1 MEVINVHPLV
11 LLGVISRK
19 STSFVPFL
27 NMKKMSIQTLVCDR
41 NVWVI
46 IWTDSKFKKSFMVR
60 GEFHCNWNVFGS
72 GRIRLC
78 NYSLCIQTSGL
89 VVLPSIKRISTYPT
103 FSFRFDQ
110 RLILKQGEKYLLMIN
125 KGMYMQRIDVIN
137 VLSSTQKHRK
147 PRRWRVGAFAP
158 QAEGWVFESQP
169 RQTLVVGTGSDSFIA
184 KRSAKGCECHGSSEM
199 TILNGCPVSQYMC
212 GTLKNPHCSMAM
224 SAEHRSKF
232 AALHRG

>member
-1 MEVINVHPLV
+1 MTIGKHRTALNRTMHRVIACYDRGVPSKFEDFKIHDLDNSLTSINTFFFFLKRKKIYSITCFVPPIQHTLRASHACWDFYMEVINVHPLV

-19 STSFVPFL
+19 STYLVPFL

-78 NYSLCIQTSGL
+78 NYSLCVQTSGL
-89 VVLPSIKRISTYPT
+89 VVLPSVKRIPTYPT

-110 RLILKQGEKYLLMIN
+110 RLILKQG
-125 KGMYMQRIDVIN
+125 
-137 VLSSTQKHRK
+137 
-147 PRRWRVGAFAP
+147 
-158 QAEGWVFESQP
+158 
-169 RQTLVVGTGSDSFIA
+169 
-184 KRSAKGCECHGSSEM
+184 
-199 TILNGCPVSQYMC
+199 
-212 GTLKNPHCSMAM
+212 KNTY
-224 SAEHRSKF
+224 
-232 AALHRG
+232 